1 MRIEEC
7 INRVDASKP
16 NHYGTDEK
24 VRWLSYLDASI
35 QRDII
40 DQYEEPEEEDKKTIV
55 VIGEGEIPEEEGTG
69 ECTGY
74 SPEDLTVEL
83 LVPFPH
89 DEMYVAYL
97 KAKIDEANGEA
108 ARYNNSAATFNNLL
122 MSFEKDYNKTHMPK
136 RKYMSF
142 YKGVHI

>member
-40 DQYEEPEEEDKKTIV
+40 DNYEHPVEKEET
-55 VIGEGEIPEEEGTG
+55 EEF
-69 ECTGY
+69 TGY
-74 SPEDLTVEL
+74 SPEDLSVEL

-89 DEMYVAYL
+89 DELYVSYL

-108 ARYNNSAATFNNLL
+108 ARYNNSASTFNTLL
-122 MSFEKDYNKTHMPK
+122 ENFEKHYNKTHMPK
-136 RKYMSF
+136 RKHMSI
-142 YKGVHI
+142 YKGVRY